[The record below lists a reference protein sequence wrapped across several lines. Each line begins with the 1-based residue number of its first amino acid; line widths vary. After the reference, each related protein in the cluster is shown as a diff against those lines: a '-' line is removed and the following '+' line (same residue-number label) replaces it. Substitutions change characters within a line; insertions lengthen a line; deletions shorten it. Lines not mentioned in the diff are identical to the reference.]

1 MLTNKIIANFY
12 FEAID
17 RDFDIFEVTNELD
30 TNVDINILDINTK
43 DQRYLARSVVYTWGR
58 TCYMMFDK
66 GGMTDVLLRDIFEQ
80 SSFDGYLVKKIN
92 LSERPNGCFL
102 FYDNS
107 LLLLQLLLNS
117 LSTSYD
123 KEERY
128 NNLTGKLYYFNPTQ
142 NKKASRSLILQE
154 ICLEKGMTLFPRI
167 VTFRKM
173 PIGFRDQ
180 NNTPYIIDK
189 NTSRLR
195 KLIKADKL
203 KEAYFKKGFDGTHAS
218 APYIGFYY
226 QDYEIS
232 KAKAMYEVCEDIK
245 ENLNKYVKIE
255 FSNFEIE
262 SVQSE
267 NTTIHSDFEIN
278 EVVRRIATKGIRFVN
293 LAGENGKDTLK
304 QWNNVC
310 KSLGIPCR
318 STSKIDDNK
327 YNIIIIH
334 DSNYYNENN
343 LNDPHKRDY
352 GCAIVQHVIAEH
364 FREKTPTDIQN
375 LSPRYKV
382 VLTELLI
389 KEDVMHSQISLVDWH
404 DFGFDKPI
412 SFVTRTPCNSN
423 DVKWNVF
430 TVITIDIDGSF
441 VTKTIKESDWS
452 VDLQTNSTD
461 YSIME
466 CFKTQHNNNDFQVDM
481 VVFEDIDNPYI
492 IRHTG
497 ERTIPD
503 VEYIGKQMDKTNPKR
518 KIRTGLILEH
528 LNAFELEYGYSEYCN
543 LIREMLERC
552 GEYISRED
560 LHIKGYKTEKT
571 HFYDYLES
579 MTGEIVTPKIKR
591 KKEDPAQLD
600 NLVGIKYYR
609 TPKSSS
615 GYDSYSYSYTVGSK
629 DYSSFKFSIPKAYL
643 VRQIIRKN
651 RLEPD
656 KDFVEKLLGLM
667 QVGFVKFKENT
678 VLPFPNKYLNE
689 IVKLLTVREPFTFGV
704 NQ

>member
-1 MLTNKIIANFY
+1 
-12 FEAID
+12 
-17 RDFDIFEVTNELD
+17 
-30 TNVDINILDINTK
+30 
-43 DQRYLARSVVYTWGR
+43 
-58 TCYMMFDK
+58 
-66 GGMTDVLLRDIFEQ
+66 
-80 SSFDGYLVKKIN
+80 
-92 LSERPNGCFL
+92 
-102 FYDNS
+102 
-107 LLLLQLLLNS
+107 
-117 LSTSYD
+117 
-123 KEERY
+123 
-128 NNLTGKLYYFNPTQ
+128 
-142 NKKASRSLILQE
+142 
-154 ICLEKGMTLFPRI
+154 
-167 VTFRKM
+167 
-173 PIGFRDQ
+173 
-180 NNTPYIIDK
+180 
-189 NTSRLR
+189 
-195 KLIKADKL
+195 
-203 KEAYFKKGFDGTHAS
+203 
-218 APYIGFYY
+218 
-226 QDYEIS
+226 
-232 KAKAMYEVCEDIK
+232 
-245 ENLNKYVKIE
+245 
-255 FSNFEIE
+255 
-262 SVQSE
+262 
-267 NTTIHSDFEIN
+267 
-278 EVVRRIATKGIRFVN
+278 
-293 LAGENGKDTLK
+293 
-304 QWNNVC
+304 
-310 KSLGIPCR
+310 
-318 STSKIDDNK
+318 
-327 YNIIIIH
+327 
-334 DSNYYNENN
+334 
-343 LNDPHKRDY
+343 
-352 GCAIVQHVIAEH
+352 
-364 FREKTPTDIQN
+364 
-375 LSPRYKV
+375 
-382 VLTELLI
+382 
-389 KEDVMHSQISLVDWH
+389 
-404 DFGFDKPI
+404 
-412 SFVTRTPCNSN
+412 
-423 DVKWNVF
+423 
-430 TVITIDIDGSF
+430 
-441 VTKTIKESDWS
+441 
-452 VDLQTNSTD
+452 
-461 YSIME
+461 ME